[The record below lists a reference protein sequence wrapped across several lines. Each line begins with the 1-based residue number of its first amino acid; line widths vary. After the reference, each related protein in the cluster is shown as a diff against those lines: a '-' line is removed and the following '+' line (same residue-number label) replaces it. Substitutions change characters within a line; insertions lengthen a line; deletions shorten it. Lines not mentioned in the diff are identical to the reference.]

1 MSKVLGA
8 RGGEI
13 APGSSSPATGSGA
26 GGRSAYLPVPDV
38 GGQHL
43 ILLILG
49 KKREFSIGGPV
60 GWGST
65 LHTPIPKDAVALC
78 PYSFGK

>member
-13 APGSSSPATGSGA
+13 APGSSSPVTGSGA

-43 ILLILG
+43 ILLVLG
-49 KKREFSIGGPV
+49 KKR
-60 GWGST
+60 
-65 LHTPIPKDAVALC
+65 
-78 PYSFGK
+78 